1 MIARAK
7 AGFCRAFITK
17 RRGGFI
23 IAALAALF
31 ISVPMAGAHEFWLEP
46 ENFAPAAKARTSISI
61 RLGQH
66 FKGDS
71 FPYIGSEFRRFAQV
85 DASGERAL
93 RGTDGDDPALK
104 LAFPS
109 DGLAELIHES
119 TFEKLNFETWEKFQA
134 YLDLEGL
141 NAIAGKHKAQG
152 KPLANIRE
160 IYARCAKT
168 LIWVGGAQGD
178 DRLAGMTL
186 EIVAEQNPY
195 LLKQGDD
202 MRVRL
207 YYLGKPLADAQ
218 VTAIARAD
226 SMVRVNA
233 RTDGGGYA
241 VIRLS
246 HRGPWLLSAVHMIE
260 PERGEKADWKSY
272 WASLT
277 FAVPCRAALLCTGA
291 PSEEN

>member
-1 MIARAK
+1 MIVKADKNYRRAS
-7 AGFCRAFITK
+7 ITK
-17 RRGGFI
+17 RRGAFI
-23 IAALAALF
+23 IVALAVLF
-31 ISVPMAGAHEFWLEP
+31 MSMPKADAHEFWLEP
-46 ENFAPAAKARTSISI
+46 ANFAPALKTPIPVSI
-61 RLGQH
+61 RVGQQ

-93 RGTDGDDPALK
+93 RGTDGDDPALT
-104 LAFPS
+104 LRFANA
-109 DGLAELIHES
+109 GLVALIHES
-119 TFEKLNFETWEKFQA
+119 TFEKLNFETWDKFQA

-160 IYARCAKT
+160 VYARCAKT
-168 LIWVGGAQGD
+168 LIGVGDAKGV

-195 LLKQGDD
+195 LLQRGAK

-207 YYLGKPLADAQ
+207 YYLGKPLADTQ
-218 VTAIARAD
+218 ITAIARAD
-226 SMVRVNA
+226 STQRVNA
-233 RTDGGGYA
+233 RTDSDGYA
-241 VIRLS
+241 MVRLTHS
-246 HRGPWLLSAVHMIE
+246 GPWLLSAVHMIE
-260 PERGEKADWKSY
+260 PNTSEKADWKTY

-277 FAVPCRAALLCTGA
+277 FAVP
-291 PSEEN
+291 